1 MRLAPGEQRTV
12 SVVLDMRNL
21 AVFDVAARAW
31 TAEAG
36 RFTVNAGFSRYKL
49 SCAHLQ
55 NSLKWFGAL
64 AYLYQS
70 HTDDRSFSH

>member
-1 MRLAPGEQRTV
+1 VRLAPGEQRTV

-36 RFTVNAGFSRYKL
+36 RFTVNAGFS
-49 SCAHLQ
+49 SADIAA
-55 NSLKWFGAL
+55 NAPFAL
-64 AYLYQS
+64 
-70 HTDDRSFSH
+70 TGTWIDDTPRRAMTKRA